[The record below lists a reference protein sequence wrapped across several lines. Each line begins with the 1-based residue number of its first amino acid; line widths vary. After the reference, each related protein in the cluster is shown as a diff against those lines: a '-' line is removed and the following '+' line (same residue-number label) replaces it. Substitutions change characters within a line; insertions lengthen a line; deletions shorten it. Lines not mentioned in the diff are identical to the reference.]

1 MSDVIT
7 GKMSLPLTRGQE
19 RRGQHGSRE
28 MVEAAAAAAGPF
40 LPGIECP
47 ADLKRLSLTQL
58 ETLGAELRQYIIDVV
73 SKTGGHLAPSLGAVE
88 LTLALH
94 YVYDTPRDRI
104 VWDVGHQAYAHKVIT
119 GRRDRLPSL
128 RQYHGLSGFISPAES
143 PYDAFGVAHAST
155 SIAAAMGMVVAR
167 DMAGEDHHVLTVT
180 GDGAMTGGLAYEGL
194 NNAGHSGR
202 DILVILNDNEMSIS
216 PNVGAI
222 SKYLTEITSSRPY
235 NRLKDEVRAL
245 VKKMPLGEPAG
256 ELAKRL
262 ERSLKEVFVPGG
274 LFQGLGFQYYGPI
287 DGHDLGEL
295 VNVLQNLKAVKGP
308 RLLHVITKKGK
319 GYAFAEKDSCV
330 FHGVSAFDPA
340 SGVMAAGGKAT
351 APDYNKVFCETM
363 IRLADRDRRVV
374 ALTAAMSDG
383 TGLVKYRERH
393 PERFFDVGI
402 AEGYGV
408 TFAAGLAISGM
419 RPVAAIYST
428 FLQRAY
434 DSIIHDVGVQRLPVV
449 FALDRAGL
457 VGADGPTHHGVFD
470 LTYLRAVPNMVL
482 AAPKDGDE
490 LADLLHTA
498 IQHVD
503 GPFAI
508 RYPKRSS
515 RRYAAGRDPVAIP
528 IGSWEM
534 LHEGRDGA
542 LLAVGTMV
550 ETAEAVRD
558 ILAKDGIEAAV
569 VNCRFVKPLDERML
583 RDLAG
588 RFPLL
593 CTLEESTLRGGFGSA
608 VHEHFA
614 EAGIEP
620 PALHHV
626 GLPDRFVAHGTVA
639 QLMDELGLTVARLA
653 ERLRPLFRGRA

>member
-1 MSDVIT
+1 MSEAIT
-7 GKMSLPLTRGQE
+7 GKMTMPLTRGQE
-19 RRGQHGSRE
+19 RQAHAG
-28 MVEAAAAAAGPF
+28 EAAAVSGPY
-40 LPGIECP
+40 LPAIDSP
-47 ADLKRLSLTQL
+47 ADLKRLTLPQL
-58 ETLGAELRQYIIDVV
+58 EAVAAELRQYIIEVV
-73 SKTGGHLAPSLGAVE
+73 SRTGGHLAPSLGAVE

-104 VWDVGHQAYAHKVIT
+104 VWDVGHQAYAHKVLT
-119 GRRDRLPSL
+119 GRRDRLPSI
-128 RQYHGLSGFISPAES
+128 RQYQGISGFVSPAES

-167 DMAGEDHHVLTVT
+167 DMAGESHHVLTVT

-235 NRLKDEVRAL
+235 NRIRDEVRAL
-245 VKKMPLGEPAG
+245 VKKIPLGEPAG
-256 ELAKRL
+256 ELAKRI
-262 ERSLKEVFVPGG
+262 ERSVKEVFVPGG
-274 LFQGLGFQYYGPI
+274 LFQALGFQYYGPI

-295 VNVLQNLKAVKGP
+295 VGVLQNLKAVKGP

-340 SGVMAAGGKAT
+340 SGVLAAGGKTA
-351 APDYNKVFCETM
+351 APDFNKVFCDTM

-374 ALTAAMSDG
+374 ALTAAMADG
-383 TGLVKYRERH
+383 TGLVKFRERH
-393 PERFFDVGI
+393 PDRFFDVGI

-408 TFAAGLAISGM
+408 TFAAGMAISGM

-457 VGADGPTHHGVFD
+457 VGADGPTHHGAFD
-470 LTYLRAVPNMVL
+470 MTYLRAVPNMVI

-490 LADLLHTA
+490 LADLLFTA
-498 IQHVD
+498 VD
-503 GPFAI
+503 QQEGPFAL

-515 RRYAAGRDPVAIP
+515 RRYTAEREPQR
-528 IGSWEM
+528 IGIGTWEV
-534 LHEGRDGA
+534 LSEGKDGA

-550 ETAEAVRD
+550 ESAEAVRD
-558 ILAKDGIEAAV
+558 LLRRDGIDAGV
-569 VNCRFVKPLDERML
+569 VNCRFVKPLDGALL
-583 RDLAG
+583 RDLAA
-588 RFPLL
+588 RMPLL
-593 CTLEESTLRGGFGSA
+593 VTLEEGTLRGGFGSA
-608 VHEHFA
+608 VHEFLA
-614 EAGIEP
+614 ESGSA
-620 PALHHV
+620 PATLHHF
-626 GLPDRFVAHGTVA
+626 GLPDRFITHGSVP
-639 QLMDELGLTVARLA
+639 QLLEEIGLSPARLA
-653 ERLRPLFRGRA
+653 DRLKPLFRGRA

>member
-1 MSDVIT
+1 MSEAIS
-7 GKMSLPLTRGQE
+7 GKMSLPLTRGQD
-19 RRGQHGSRE
+19 RHGPA
-28 MVEAAAAAAGPF
+28 EARDATATSEVSGPY
-40 LPGIECP
+40 LTVIESP
-47 ADLKRLSLTQL
+47 ADLKRLTLPQL
-58 ETLGAELRQYIIDVV
+58 GAVAAELRQYIIDVV
-73 SKTGGHLAPSLGAVE
+73 SRTGGHLAPSLGAVE

-104 VWDVGHQAYAHKVIT
+104 VWDVGHQAYAHKVLT

-128 RQYHGLSGFISPAES
+128 RQYQGISGFISPAES

-167 DMAGEDHHVLTVT
+167 DLAGSDHHVLTVT
-180 GDGAMTGGLAYEGL
+180 GDGAMTGGMAYEGL

-222 SKYLTEITSSRPY
+222 SKYLTDITSSRPY
-235 NRLKDEVRAL
+235 NRFKDEVRAL

-274 LFQGLGFQYYGPI
+274 MFQSLGFQYYGPI
-287 DGHDLGEL
+287 DGHDLPEL
-295 VNVLQNLKAVKGP
+295 VAVLQNLKAVKGP

-340 SGVMAAGGKAT
+340 SGVLAVGGQAA
-351 APDYNKVFCETM
+351 APDYNKVLCDTL
-363 IRLADRDRRVV
+363 IRLADRDPRVV
-374 ALTAAMSDG
+374 AVTAAMTDG
-383 TGLVKYRERH
+383 TGLVKFRERH
-393 PERFFDVGI
+393 PDRFFDVGI

-408 TFAAGLAISGM
+408 TFAAGMAISGM

-434 DSIIHDVGVQRLPVV
+434 DSIIHDVGVQKLPVV

-470 LTYLRAVPNMVL
+470 LSYLRAVPNLVL

-490 LADLLHTA
+490 LADLLFTA
-498 IQHVD
+498 VDQQD

-515 RRYAAGRDPVAIP
+515 RRYTAGREPQRIAV
-528 IGSWEM
+528 GTWEV
-534 LHEGRDGA
+534 LSEGRDGA
-542 LLAVGTMV
+542 LLAVGSMV
-550 ETAEAVRD
+550 ETAEAVRQL
-558 ILAKDGIEAAV
+558 LARDGIDAGV
-569 VNCRFVKPLDERML
+569 VNCRFVKPLDGAVL

-588 RFPLL
+588 RLPLL
-593 CTLEESTLRGGFGSA
+593 CTLEENTLRGGFGSA
-608 VHEHFA
+608 VHEFLA
-614 EAGIEP
+614 EAGIVP
-620 PALHHV
+620 VALHHV
-626 GLPDRFVAHGTVA
+626 GLPDRFITHGTVA
-639 QLMDELGLTVARLA
+639 QLQEEIGLSPARLVD
-653 ERLRPLFRGRA
+653 RLKPLFRGRA

>member
-1 MSDVIT
+1 MSEAIT
-7 GKMSLPLTRGQE
+7 GKMSMPLTRGQE
-19 RRGQHGSRE
+19 RHGHA
-28 MVEAAAAAAGPF
+28 EARDAATASEVPGPY
-40 LPGIECP
+40 LPAIESP
-47 ADLKRLSLTQL
+47 ADLKRLTLPQL
-58 ETLGAELRQYIIDVV
+58 GVVAAELRQYIIDVV
-73 SKTGGHLAPSLGAVE
+73 SRTGGHLAPSLGAVE

-104 VWDVGHQAYAHKVIT
+104 VWDVGHQAYAHKVLT

-128 RQYHGLSGFISPAES
+128 RQYQGLSGFVSPAES

-167 DMAGEDHHVLTVT
+167 DMAGSDHHVLTVT

-222 SKYLTEITSSRPY
+222 SKYLTDITSSRPY
-235 NRLKDEVRAL
+235 NRFKAEVRAL
-245 VKKMPLGEPAG
+245 VKKMPLGESAG

-274 LFQGLGFQYYGPI
+274 MFQSLGFQYYGPI
-287 DGHDLGEL
+287 DGHDLPEL
-295 VNVLQNLKAVKGP
+295 VAVLQNLKAVKGP

-340 SGVMAAGGKAT
+340 SGVLAAGGKAA
-351 APDYNKVFCETM
+351 APDFNKVFCDTM
-363 IRLADRDRRVV
+363 IRLADHDPRVV
-374 ALTAAMSDG
+374 ALTAAMADG
-383 TGLVKYRERH
+383 TGLVKFRERH
-393 PERFFDVGI
+393 PDRFFDVGI
-402 AEGYGV
+402 AEGYAV
-408 TFAAGLAISGM
+408 TFAAGMAISGM

-434 DSIIHDVGVQRLPVV
+434 DSIIHDVGVQKLPVV

-470 LTYLRAVPNMVL
+470 LTYLRAVPNLVL

-490 LADLLHTA
+490 LADLLFTA
-498 IQHVD
+498 VDQQD

-515 RRYAAGRDPVAIP
+515 RRYTTGREPQRIAV
-528 IGSWEM
+528 GTWEV
-534 LHEGRDGA
+534 LSEGRDGA
-542 LLAVGTMV
+542 LLAVGSMV
-550 ETAEAVRD
+550 ETAEAVRQL
-558 ILAKDGIEAAV
+558 LARDGIDAGV
-569 VNCRFVKPLDERML
+569 VNCRFVKPLDGALL

-588 RFPLL
+588 RVPLL
-593 CTLEESTLRGGFGSA
+593 CTIEENTLRGGFGSA
-608 VHEHFA
+608 VHEFLA
-614 EAGIEP
+614 EAGIGAV
-620 PALHHV
+620 ALHHV
-626 GLPDRFVAHGTVA
+626 GLPDRFITHGSVA
-639 QLMDELGLTVARLA
+639 QLLEEIGLSPARLA
-653 ERLRPLFRGRA
+653 ERLKPLFRGRA